1 MTSEQDQYFV
11 LGVADPG
18 RGTGGTMFFS
28 MDELRDVVESKCAH
42 GVRVWL
48 EHGDAT
54 KENIGTVVHTS
65 LDAET
70 GMHVVMAFDRATLRS
85 RVVCEWIRNGLFSGI
100 SLGYNAELD
109 ARMDVRY
116 KRITEV
122 SIVHKPHHPTCWVY
136 EVCDSLPPALHATI
150 FGEPTLPSPPPL
162 TLPLGMLGE
171 NAIQVACAAA
181 ATHGAALELRESVRG
196 TAHDAHASWTLVFAT
211 LAHAH
216 GTMRAL

>member
-1 MTSEQDQYFV
+1 
-11 LGVADPG
+11 
-18 RGTGGTMFFS
+18 MFFS
-28 MDELRDVVESKCAH
+28 MAELQCVVDSKCVH

-54 KENIGTVVHTS
+54 KEDIGTVVHTS

-70 GMHVVMAFDRATLRS
+70 GMHVVMAFDRSNLRS

-109 ARMDVRY
+109 VRMDVRY

-136 EVCDSLPPALHATI
+136 EVCDTLPPALHAAI
-150 FGEPTLPSPPPL
+150 FGTAIKTPLPPPL
-162 TLPLGMLGE
+162 SLPMGMLE
-171 NAIQVACAAA
+171 VACAAA
-181 ATHGAALELRESVRG
+181 SVHGAALDIRENARG
-196 TAHDAHASWTLVFAT
+196 TGNDARASWALVFAT
-211 LAHAH
+211 VVYNLQDK
-216 GTMRAL
+216 